1 MSGPQGSPET
11 PFPQG
16 RIVRTLC
23 IGQVFSALGTGST
36 LALGSILAV
45 DLSGSEAWA
54 GSVNTA
60 MTLGTA
66 VTAMPLAGLAVARG
80 RRWALAGG
88 LAAAILGTTLMVAAV
103 MTRLFP
109 VLLAGAFLVGLAF
122 AANLQAR
129 FAVTDMARPDRRG
142 RDLSLVVWAITI
154 GAVTGPNMVGPG
166 AVLGEAL
173 GIPAQAGPFLISA
186 VGMLIGAT
194 IVWTFL
200 RPDPLLAR
208 LAHSPQ
214 AATTAPRRR
223 ATGAWLHGWSI
234 VRHRPK
240 ALAAVVSVVAAHAVM
255 VAVMSITPLH
265 MQHHAGASA
274 GSPDTI
280 ALIGFTISLHI
291 AGMYAASPI
300 MGWSADRLGPAKVVL
315 LGLLTLLAAVLL
327 TGFGAANMTMVTVG
341 LVLLGLG
348 WSAATIAGATLLVSS
363 LEPDQAVPAQG
374 FSDATMSLAGALGS
388 ALAGPAMGWA
398 DYSGISAV
406 VGVVVVA
413 AGIWVG
419 RVGLEPTTKGL

>member
-234 VRHRPK
+234 VRHHPK

-348 WSAATIAGATLLVSS
+348 WSEATIAGATLLVSS